1 MGSYYTLYTIFYN
14 SFYVPNI
21 IKIPV
26 LISFYS
32 LWQKLK
38 KTGLDRFNQLWSW
51 FFDISELG
59 NWLRLPIAHF
69 WVKKPDQ
76 TRPAN
81 TICDIQVE
89 VNAEASDS
97 EVLKPCESTIGH
109 ALAAS
114 VLVCT
119 VKVRQGWGFRWMNWC
134 FWLDQLQ
141 VGHKT
146 NQFSFIVSFN
156 LRNKHLKTSV
166 KKWTEFIIIHFHP
179 IPNHP
184 YIQLGNNPYQYSQ
197 LSQFQYGQYYSTL
210 STSTT
215 STQSTSTPSN
225 STQNLINTLHYYTW

>member
-21 IKIPV
+21 IIIPV

-32 LWQKLK
+32 LWPKLK
-38 KTGLDRFNQLWSW
+38 KTGLDQFQPVAVLVFWYFRIRQPVAVACCPF
-51 FFDISELG
+51 LG
-59 NWLRLPIAHF
+59 QKTR
-69 WVKKPDQ
+69 PDQ

-81 TICDIQVE
+81 TLCDIQVE

-114 VLVCT
+114 ALVCT
-119 VKVRQGWGFRWMNWC
+119 VKVRQGWGFRWMIWC

-146 NQFSFIVSFN
+146 NPFGFIVSFN
-156 LRNKHLKTSV
+156 LRNKHQW
-166 KKWTEFIIIHFHP
+166 KKWTELITIHLHA
-179 IPNHP
+179 
-184 YIQLGNNPYQYSQ
+184 SQ
-197 LSQFQYGQYYSTL
+197 SWQA
-210 STSTT
+210 
-215 STQSTSTPSN
+215 
-225 STQNLINTLHYYTW
+225 